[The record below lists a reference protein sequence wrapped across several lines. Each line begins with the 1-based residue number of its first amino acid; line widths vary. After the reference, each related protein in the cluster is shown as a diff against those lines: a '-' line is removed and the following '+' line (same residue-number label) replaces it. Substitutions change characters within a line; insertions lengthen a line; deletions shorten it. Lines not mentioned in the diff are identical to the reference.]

1 MVMPVLRGIVMI
13 CGRVEDKIIRT
24 KDVTELRGHCVGCS
38 FMDIG
43 IMKNYSNCVNS
54 RKNDT

>member
-1 MVMPVLRGIVMI
+1 MPVLTGIVMI
-13 CGRVEDKIIRT
+13 CGRVEDKIIGT

-43 IMKNYSNCVNS
+43 IMKNYGNCVNS